1 MEIDWQEVLIRALD
15 GDQQALGAL
24 CQEYMQPR
32 IRPLI
37 LQRVR
42 HWQDAEDLTQQVFEK
57 VVQHASRI
65 RQRSLRSFE
74 AFVIIVARNACIE
87 FWRKRLNDPVSR
99 QSASDAPDDRS
110 RPDRAFERDELTELL
125 NTAVEGQLSED
136 ERELLVMR
144 ILLDWSFRKI
154 EEQTGISVSTLHA
167 RYQRALQKLGEA
179 PDVAAYSTRRRRN
192 RQ

>member
-1 MEIDWQEVLIRALD
+1 MDIDWQEVLIRALD

-42 HWQDAEDLTQQVFEK
+42 HWQDAEDVTQQVFEK
-57 VVQHASRI
+57 VVQHIARM
-65 RQRSLRSFE
+65 RQRSLKSFE
-74 AFVIIVARNACIE
+74 AFVMIVARNACIE
-87 FWRKRLNDPVSR
+87 FWRKRSKDPVTR
-99 QSASDAPDDRS
+99 QPAADAPDERD
-110 RPDRAFERDELTELL
+110 RPDRELERDEFTKLL
-125 NTAVEGQLSED
+125 NTVIRENLSED

-144 ILLDWSFRKI
+144 ILLDWSFREI

-192 RQ
+192 RR